1 MDNEGEHVVEKVQAV
16 NWSCLFDSFHHSS
29 RLSVRRYDG
38 ELLAAIASEPHT
50 ISESVNRELKKSQH
64 KSNEGANPRENNR
77 RLDIHVFAHLMLQM
91 YPSMYPEA
99 VKWFEHQVKEI

>member
-1 MDNEGEHVVEKVQAV
+1 MNNEGEHVVEKVQAV

-29 RLSVRRYDG
+29 TLSVRRYDG

-50 ISESVNRELKKSQH
+50 FSESVNRELKTSQH
-64 KSNEGANPRENNR
+64 KYDGGGTPEENNR
-77 RLDIHVFAHLMLQM
+77 WLDIHVFAHLTLQM

-99 VKWFEHQVKEI
+99 VKWIEHQVKEI